1 MRVTVV
7 SDTHGKILSVFGP
20 PETGGKVTLTYV
32 PNAGERVHVLD
43 VPASFER
50 RTREDMHTNLRVET
64 KGDTVSLVEK

>member
-20 PETGGKVTLTYV
+20 PEPSGKATLTYV

-43 VPASFER
+43 APVSFER
-50 RTREDMHTNLRVET
+50 RTREDIHINLCVET
-64 KGDTVSLVEK
+64 KGDTVSLVAK